1 MPTITD
7 ISTEESLII
16 DGMVCHRHIN
26 PDGKLGGWVADT
38 ATVADT
44 AHLGKNAQVLRYA
57 HVTDC
62 VRIYGRVV
70 ITDWANVSD
79 DAYLNDNA
87 RVEKYANVS
96 GTARVREDALISGN
110 STVTDCA
117 FVCGRSVLIDRVVA
131 KDTALVIGHKHSGRA
146 TLDGNAIYC
155 GGSIDVES
163 ELERLKPLLA
173 HKVH

>member
-1 MPTITD
+1 MSTVTD
-7 ISTEESLII
+7 TSAEESLII
-16 DGMVCHRHIN
+16 DGMICHRHIN

-38 ATVADT
+38 ASVADT
-44 AHLGKNAQVLRYA
+44 VHIGKNAQVLRYA
-57 HVTDC
+57 HVTGR

-96 GTARVREDALISGN
+96 GTARVREDALVTGN
-110 STVTDCA
+110 STVTDDA
-117 FVCGRSVLIDRVVA
+117 FVCGRSVLTDRVVA

-146 TLDGNAIYC
+146 SLDGEAIYC
-155 GGSIDVES
+155 GGTTDVES

-173 HKVH
+173 H